1 MNSIWVA
8 LIGAVW
14 LLLAYHLYGRFIER
28 RLARTDPHRK
38 TPAHTSYDGVDYQ
51 PTRPMILFGHHFASI
66 AGAGPI
72 IGPVVAAMAFGW
84 VAGAI
89 WILLGVVFIGAVH
102 DYMALTVS
110 IHHDG
115 RSISDTSRELV
126 GRRSWLLFQVFVWIA
141 LVLVIAVFIDVAV
154 RSFQA
159 NPEIVLP
166 AFALLPIALL
176 FGLVNHRWKV
186 PLLFSTLVCLGLF
199 ALAIAAGAWL
209 PITLPGSPETVFRL
223 WFLILALY
231 GWVASV
237 LPVWILLQP
246 RDYIANWVLMI
257 GITLGALG
265 LFVGGYPIT
274 APAFTGL
281 VSADHGPIFPM
292 LFVLIACGAVSGFH
306 SLVASGTSS
315 KQLDR
320 ESHARLISFGGMI
333 LEGGVALLALLA
345 VTAGLYWQ
353 GTAPPGSEQ
362 LVLQN
367 IEGGPVIAF
376 GAGFGRFVA
385 PFFGMTFGLMLGV
398 TMLNTFVLTTLDTST
413 RLTRFVTSEVLG
425 TVHPLFRN
433 RYLASALA
441 VIPAFLLGVSGGWKL
456 LWPLFA
462 SSNQMIAALALFVA
476 TAWLVGR
483 GRPSIYTLLPALF
496 MLATS
501 VSAFGWQAW
510 RHFFLDGGSPLL
522 GALCLMLLSLALVV
536 SFDALRAVRRYS
548 AQRVPVPERT
558 APRPVGTGG

>member
-1 MNSIWVA
+1 MNSTWVA
-8 LIGAVW
+8 LIGFGW
-14 LLLAYHLYGRFIER
+14 LFLAYHLYGRFIER
-28 RLARTDPHRK
+28 RLARPDAARR
-38 TPAHTSYDGVDYQ
+38 TPAHTRRDGVDYQ
-51 PTRPMILFGHHFASI
+51 PARPMILFGHHFASI

-72 IGPVVAAMAFGW
+72 VGPVVAAMAFGW
-84 VAGAI
+84 AAGAI

-110 IHHDG
+110 IHHQG
-115 RSISDTSRELV
+115 RSISDASRELV

-154 RSFQA
+154 RSFVA
-159 NPEIVLP
+159 NPQIVLP
-166 AFALLPIALL
+166 AFSLLPIAVL
-176 FGLVNHRWKV
+176 FGLFNYRWNL
-186 PLLFSTLVCLGLF
+186 PLTLATLVCLGLF
-199 ALAIAAGAWL
+199 GLSIAAGEWL
-209 PITLPGSPETVFRL
+209 PIVLPGGPDTVFRA
-223 WFLILALY
+223 WFFILALY
-231 GWVASV
+231 GWAASV

-246 RDYIANWVLMI
+246 RDYIANWVLII
-257 GITLGALG
+257 GLALGVLG
-265 LFVGGYPIT
+265 LFISGHPIT

-281 VSADHGPIFPM
+281 VSADHGPLVPM

-315 KQLDR
+315 KQLDS
-320 ESHARLISFGGMI
+320 ESHARLIGFGGMI

-353 GTAPPGSEQ
+353 GTAPPGSEG

-376 GAGFGRFVA
+376 GAGFGRFVE
-385 PFFGMTFGLMLGV
+385 PFFGLTLGMMIGV
-398 TMLNTFVLTTLDTST
+398 TMLNTFVMTTLDTAT
-413 RLTRFVTSEVLG
+413 RLTRFVTSEMLG
-425 TVHPLFRN
+425 DLHPAFNN

-441 VIPAFLLGVSGGWKL
+441 VVPAFLLGVSGGWKL

-510 RHFFLDGGSPLL
+510 RHFFRDDGSPLL
-522 GALCLMLLSLALVV
+522 GVLCLVLLGLALLV
-536 SFDALRAVRRYS
+536 SGDAMRAARRV
-548 AQRVPVPERT
+548 AARRAGGPER
-558 APRPVGTGG
+558 AGAQTG

>member
-8 LIGAVW
+8 LIGIVW
-14 LLLAYHLYGRFIER
+14 LFLAYHFYGRFIER
-28 RLARTDPHRK
+28 RLTRPGPQRR
-38 TPAHTSYDGVDYQ
+38 TPAHLNLDGVDYQ

-72 IGPVVAAMAFGW
+72 VGPVVAAMAFGW

-89 WILLGVVFIGAVH
+89 WILIGVVFIGAVH

-110 IHHDG
+110 IHHGG
-115 RSISDTSRELV
+115 RSISDTSRDLV

-154 RSFQA
+154 RSFVA

-166 AFALLPIALL
+166 AFALLPIAVI

-186 PLLFSTLVCLGLF
+186 PLALSTMACLGFF
-199 ALAIAAGAWL
+199 ALSIAVGSRL
-209 PITLPGSPETVFRL
+209 PITLPGDPETVFRC
-223 WFLILALY
+223 WFFILALY
-231 GWVASV
+231 GWTASV

-246 RDYIANWVLMI
+246 RDYIANWVLLI

-265 LFVGGYPIT
+265 LFIGGHPIT

-306 SLVASGTSS
+306 SLVASGTTS
-315 KQLDR
+315 KQLDS
-320 ESHARLISFGGMI
+320 ENHARLIGFGGMI

-353 GTAPPGSEQ
+353 GTAPPGSEG

-376 GAGFGRFVA
+376 GLGFGRFVA
-385 PFFGMTFGLMLGV
+385 PFFGLTFGMMIGV
-398 TMLNTFVLTTLDTST
+398 TMLNTFVMTTLDTST
-413 RLTRFVTSEVLG
+413 RLIRFVTSEVLG

-433 RYLASALA
+433 RYFASTLA
-441 VIPAFLLGVSGGWKL
+441 VVPAFLLGVSGGWKM

-476 TAWLVGR
+476 TAYLVGR
-483 GRPSIYTLLPALF
+483 GRPSVYTLAPALF

-501 VSAFGWQAW
+501 VSAFAWQAW
-510 RHFFLDGGSPLL
+510 RHFFREGGSLLL
-522 GALCLMLLSLALVV
+522 GVLCLVLLSLALVV
-536 SFDALRAVRRYS
+536 SVDALWAARRS
-548 AQRVPVPERT
+548 VARRNP
-558 APRPVGTGG
+558 GTGGAQPRPAGTG

>member
-8 LIGAVW
+8 LIGIVW

-28 RLARTDPHRK
+28 RLTRADPQRP
-38 TPAHTSYDGVDYQ
+38 TPAHAKFDGVDYQ

-72 IGPVVAAMAFGW
+72 VGPVVAAMAFGW

-89 WILLGVVFIGAVH
+89 WILVGVVFIGAVH

-154 RSFQA
+154 RSFVA
-159 NPEIVLP
+159 NPQIVFP
-166 AFALLPIALL
+166 ALALLPIAVL
-176 FGLVNHRWKV
+176 FGLVNYRWKV
-186 PLLFSTLVCLGLF
+186 PLVLSTVGCLGLF
-199 ALAIAAGAWL
+199 ALSIAAGAWL
-209 PITLPGSPETVFRL
+209 PITLPGDPQTVFRL
-223 WFLILALY
+223 WFFLLALY
-231 GWVASV
+231 GWAASV

-246 RDYIANWVLMI
+246 RDYIANWVLLI
-257 GITLGALG
+257 GISLGALG
-265 LFVGGYPIT
+265 LFVTGYPIT

-306 SLVASGTSS
+306 SLVASGTTS

-320 ESHARLISFGGMI
+320 ESHARLIGFGGMI

-353 GTAPPGSEQ
+353 GTAPPGSEG

-385 PFFGMTFGLMLGV
+385 PFFGLTFGLMLGV
-398 TMLNTFVLTTLDTST
+398 TMLNTFVMTTLDTST
-413 RLTRFVTSEVLG
+413 RLTRFVTSELLG
-425 TVHPLFRN
+425 SVHPLFRN

-441 VIPAFLLGVSGGWKL
+441 VIPAFVLGISGGWKL

-483 GRPSIYTLLPALF
+483 GRPSVYTLVPALF

-510 RHFFLDGGSPLL
+510 RHFFRDGGNPLL
-522 GALCLMLLSLALVV
+522 GLLCLMLLLLALVV
-536 SFDALRAVRRYS
+536 SVDALRATRRVDSRRAAGDHRSRVRP
-548 AQRVPVPERT
+548 AG
-558 APRPVGTGG
+558 AG

>member
-8 LIGAVW
+8 LTGFVW
-14 LLLAYHLYGRFIER
+14 LFLAYHVYGRFIQR
-28 RLARTDPHRK
+28 RLTRTDPQRP
-38 TPAHTSYDGVDYQ
+38 TPAHTRFDGVDFQ

-110 IHHDG
+110 IHHGG

-141 LVLVIAVFIDVAV
+141 LVLVIAVFIDVAI
-154 RSFQA
+154 RSFEA
-159 NPEIVLP
+159 NPQIVLP
-166 AFALLPIALL
+166 AFALLPIAVL
-176 FGLVNHRWKV
+176 FGLINYRWRV
-186 PLLFSTLVCLGLF
+186 PLTLSTLVCLGLF
-199 ALAIAAGAWL
+199 ALSIVAGAWL
-209 PITLPGSPETVFRL
+209 PIALPGSPETVFRI

-231 GWVASV
+231 GWLASV

-257 GITLGALG
+257 GLGLGALG
-265 LFVGGYPIT
+265 LFISGYPIT

-320 ESHARLISFGGMI
+320 ESDARLIGFGGMI

-345 VTAGLYWQ
+345 VSAGLYWQ
-353 GTAPPGSEQ
+353 GSAPPGSEN

-367 IEGGPVIAF
+367 IKGGPVTAF
-376 GAGFGRFVA
+376 GVGFGRFVA
-385 PFFGMTFGLMLGV
+385 PFFGPTFGMMIGV
-398 TMLNTFVLTTLDTST
+398 TMLNTFVMTTLDTST

-425 TVHPLFRN
+425 TIHPLFHN
-433 RYLASALA
+433 RFLASTLA
-441 VIPAFLLGVSGGWKL
+441 VVPAFLLGVTGGWKL

-462 SSNQMIAALALFVA
+462 SSNQMIAALALFVV

-483 GRPSIYTLLPALF
+483 GRPSVYTLVPALF

-501 VSAFGWQAW
+501 VSAFAWQAW
-510 RHFFLDGGSPLL
+510 RHFFRDDGNVLL
-522 GALCLMLLSLALVV
+522 GVLCLTLLFLALVV
-536 SFDALRAVRRYS
+536 SVDALRATRRS
-548 AQRVPVPERT
+548 ASRRIPGPGRAE
-558 APRPVGTGG
+558 PRPAGME